1 MNAEKLIESLDRFR
15 RMVTEVVRD
24 VSQDDARW
32 KPPDGA
38 WSILE
43 VVSHLADEEEFDF
56 GARLKLTLADPN
68 QEWPLIDPEG
78 WARERRYNEGRL
90 DQAVARF
97 VSLREQSLRWLRSLD
112 SPDWNRT
119 HEHPKF
125 GPFRAGDLLAA
136 WAAHDWLH
144 LRQIAKRLYQI
155 AGRDAGEYSTR
166 YAGEWGA

>member
-1 MNAEKLIESLDRFR
+1 MDAQRLIASLDRFR
-15 RMVTEVVRD
+15 RMLPEVVGD
-24 VSQDDARW
+24 VSAEDARW

-43 VVSHLADEEEFDF
+43 VVCHLADEEEFDF
-56 GARLKLTLADPN
+56 GARLKLTLSDPN
-68 QEWPLIDPEG
+68 QPWPEIDPEG
-78 WARERRYNEGRL
+78 WARERRYNEGQL
-90 DQAVARF
+90 EKAVARF
-97 VSLREQSLRWLRSLD
+97 ISLRERSLAWLRSLAR
-112 SPDWNRT
+112 PDWNRT
-119 HEHPKF
+119 YQHPKF
-125 GPFRAGDLLAA
+125 GPFRAGDLLAS